1 MSEFKL
7 SIKSDLKDLTAHLS
21 RIQRQQIPFASA
33 LAITKTAQDVRTD
46 LYQNMLKVFD
56 APVAYTVPRNI
67 KEPKQRGSLYLV
79 KATKKNL
86 EAEVY
91 VKNMTFGKGTP
102 ALNYIKPHIEGGP
115 RRTKGLEISMR
126 GKGVIGG
133 GKFITAS
140 TRTPYGHVNLN
151 RIGNVTRGNMQKI
164 LSGLQSLRGL
174 PSGA

>member
-86 EAEVY
+86 NLRCQEHDFWKRNSCTE
-91 VKNMTFGKGTP
+91 
-102 ALNYIKPHIEGGP
+102 LHQ
-115 RRTKGLEISMR
+115 
-126 GKGVIGG
+126 
-133 GKFITAS
+133 AS
-140 TRTPYGHVNLN
+140 H
-151 RIGNVTRGNMQKI
+151 
-164 LSGLQSLRGL
+164 
-174 PSGA
+174 

>member
-56 APVAYTVPRNI
+56 APVAYAVPRNI

-102 ALNYIKPHIEGGP
+102 WSFTHLENLRLFNLDRHAIERLGKQTNTAKRHVSQSTSNSNCHPFNLRLCAQSP
-115 RRTKGLEISMR
+115 RR
-126 GKGVIGG
+126 
-133 GKFITAS
+133 
-140 TRTPYGHVNLN
+140 N
-151 RIGNVTRGNMQKI
+151 
-164 LSGLQSLRGL
+164 
-174 PSGA
+174 

>member
-46 LYQNMLKVFD
+46 LYRNMLKVFD

-67 KEPKQRGSLYLV
+67 KEPKQRGSLYLIP
-79 KATKKNL
+79 ATKKNL
-86 EAEVY
+86 ESEVY

-115 RRTKGLEISMR
+115 RRTKGSEISMR
-126 GKGVIGG
+126 GKGIIGG
-133 GKFITAS
+133 GKYITPS
-140 TRTPYGHVNLN
+140 SRSPYGHVSLN
-151 RIGNVTRGNMQKI
+151 RFGNVT
-164 LSGLQSLRGL
+164 
-174 PSGA
+174 